1 MTETDAR
8 AFLQNLTV
16 LAEVFDA
23 KFSEAKQ
30 MLYFEALRD
39 IPLDRVL
46 AALSHAAKTC
56 RFMPRPVE
64 LRDLAVGSSDD
75 HAEVAW
81 SKLLG
86 EVRRVGA
93 YGTPK
98 LPDECSD
105 VMVRLWGTWGHLCQ
119 TLPSEGPEL
128 LGWAKRFKSL
138 YTSANPV
145 AKALPTPSLFP
156 ELPSGDR

>member
-1 MTETDAR
+1 MTESDKPRLAR
-8 AFLQNLTV
+8 VLAV
-16 LAEVFDA
+16 LAETFNETVSEVRAEGYLMGLVDLSIEQVESAA
-23 KFSEAKQ
+23 K
-30 MLYFEALRD
+30 
-39 IPLDRVL
+39 
-46 AALSHAAKTC
+46 AALKSSK
-56 RFMPRPVE
+56 FFPRPAE
-64 LRDLAVGSSDD
+64 LRELAVGSVED
-75 HAEVAW
+75 HAELAW
-81 SKLLG
+81 SKLLN
-86 EVRRVGA
+86 EVSRVGS

-98 LPDECSD
+98 LPDECHD